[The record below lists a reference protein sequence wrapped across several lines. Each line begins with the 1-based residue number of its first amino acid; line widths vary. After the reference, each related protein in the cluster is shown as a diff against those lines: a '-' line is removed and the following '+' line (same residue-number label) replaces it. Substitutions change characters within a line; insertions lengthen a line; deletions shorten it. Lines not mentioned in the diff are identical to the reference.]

1 MWNDSPEN
9 VLILGHRGMRSIY
22 PENTMV
28 SFKGALDARVDL
40 IEMDL
45 HLTKDGVL
53 VVCHDETV
61 DRTTDGT
68 GLIKEK
74 TLAEIK
80 ELDAGIKKGLK
91 FKGERIPTFREFLE
105 LVSSAD
111 YEVLLNVEIKSY
123 THETVD
129 EAVKLLKEFGLFER
143 SVIACFNAEIVR
155 YTKRTYPDSKT
166 QGFPERKLEN
176 FTEDT
181 YDCMYGMGIPLDDE
195 HAAEDVSIALSH
207 GIKPWL
213 YCSDTEEDVKRCVKY
228 GTFNV
233 TGNDPYPALE
243 YLPKTGLHAP
253 IYENRELKGKMKAA
267 NLYAPSDMRI
277 EEVDIPECCEDEVL
291 VEIKACGI
299 CGSDVDRVL
308 TKGTYHFPT
317 IPGHEF
323 SGKVVYDKNG
333 ILVGKRVSVFP
344 LLPCFKCD
352 ACADERFAQCSDY
365 DYYGSRRDGGFAQY
379 IAVKK
384 YNLVELPHNVT
395 YEEGAMCEPVS
406 VALHAVKKLEVK
418 GGETVL
424 VTGAG
429 PIGLIAGMWLKS
441 FGAAKVC
448 YTDID
453 ERKLDFC
460 KQLGFEPHDGSDV
473 DLVLEG
479 TGAQSAIA
487 YAVNSVKAGGKIV
500 LMGNPSK
507 EIFMSAKDYQN
518 ILRKEIVLKGT
529 WNSSYASYDNDWK
542 ESLEAISESKILL
555 NDLITHK
562 VSIDGCFDAI
572 KMMAERKEFSCKVM
586 VVNEK

>member
-22 PENTMV
+22 PENTMI
-28 SFKGALDARVDL
+28 SFKAALDARVDL

-74 TLAEIK
+74 TLEEIK
-80 ELDAGIKKGLK
+80 QLDAGIKKGAK
-91 FKGERIPTFREFLE
+91 FKGERIPTFEEFLE
-105 LVSSAD
+105 LIKAAD

-129 EAVKLLKEFGLFER
+129 KAVELLKKYDLLER

-155 YTKRTYPDSKT
+155 YTKSTYPDSKT
-166 QGFPERKLEN
+166 QGFPKRKLKE

-181 YDCMYGMGIPLDDE
+181 YDYMYGMGIPLDDE
-195 HAAEDVSIALSH
+195 HAAEDVAVALSH

-213 YCSDTEEDVKRCVKY
+213 YCSDTEEDVKRCVAY
-228 GTFNV
+228 GTYNV

-243 YLPKTGLHAP
+243 YLPKVGLHSP
-253 IYENRELKGKMKAA
+253 IYENKEIIGKMKAA
-267 NLYAPSDMRI
+267 NLYAPGDLRCEDI
-277 EEVDIPECCEDEVL
+277 DIPVCGEDEVL
-291 VEIKACGI
+291 VEIKACGV
-299 CGSDVDRVL
+299 CGSDIGRVL

-317 IPGHEF
+317 VPGHEF
-323 SGKVVYDKNG
+323 AGKVVYDKSG
-333 ILVGKRVSVFP
+333 EFTGKRVTVFP
-344 LLPCFKCD
+344 LLPCFKCES
-352 ACADERFAQCSDY
+352 CESEYFAQCYDY

-384 YNLVELPHNVT
+384 FNLVELPHNVT
-395 YEEGAMCEPVS
+395 YEEGAMSEPVS
-406 VALHAVKKLEVK
+406 VALHAVKKLEIS

-429 PIGLIAGMWLKS
+429 PIGLIAGMWLRS
-441 FGAAKVC
+441 FGAEKIY

-460 KQLGFEPHDGSDV
+460 KEFGFDAYDGSVV
-473 DLVLEG
+473 DCALEG
-479 TGAQSAIA
+479 TGASSAITSA
-487 YAVNSVKAGGKIV
+487 IKAVKAHGKIV
-500 LMGNPSK
+500 LMGNPSND
-507 EIFMSAKDYQN
+507 IALTAKDYQD
-518 ILRKEIVLKGT
+518 ILRKEILLKGT

-542 ESLEAISESKILL
+542 ESLEAVSESKIVIK
-555 NDLITHK
+555 DLITHK
-562 VSIDGCFDAI
+562 VPLEDCFDAI
-572 KMMAERKEFSCKVM
+572 KMMAERKEFCCKVM
-586 VVNEK
+586 VSNEK